1 MSELTFRL
9 MLLKVTPKSP
19 WIVNLSEEDYCIFKL
34 MVLYTYFK
42 RLEIEFS
49 RCRPN
54 SHLVLSSFIIA
65 RDFEVC
71 YVEIISLA
79 TFNKSVKSFDI

>member
-1 MSELTFRL
+1 MDSQFVRGRL
-9 MLLKVTPKSP
+9 FLISLLS
-19 WIVNLSEEDYCIFKL
+19 
-34 MVLYTYFK
+34 TYFESFK
-42 RLEIEFS
+42 IDFS
-49 RCRPN
+49 KYRPN
-54 SHLVLSSFIIA
+54 SHLVLSSFIVA